1 MAAGWDEARVRSLLS
16 STFGVA
22 ALRPDQERAL
32 QAIAAGRD
40 VFLSLPTGGGKSL
53 CFQLPALLSDEV
65 VVTVVVSPLLALMG
79 NQVALLRSR
88 GVSCAALNSTLS
100 SKEAQQVRSAL
111 STDNPPRLLY
121 VTPESLFTPALGRV
135 LDGLYRRGRLHL
147 FAIDEAHCISSWG
160 HSFRPSYRALRQ
172 IRERWQS
179 VSILA
184 CTATATQAVQ
194 DDIVTLLSMRDPVI
208 IRASYNRPNLMY
220 SVRYKAMMS
229 KPLKDDVLA
238 FVKGRAGCGG
248 IVYCS
253 TRALVDELSVHL
265 MMARVPAGGYHAGM
279 AHSDRVRIQT
289 QWESGD
295 IDVIVGTTAFGMG
308 IHRDDVRFVV
318 HVDIPK
324 SIEDYY
330 QESGRAGRDGEPA
343 DVVLYYCKDDGRRM
357 QYLISV
363 EDRNVPVHSSP
374 SVDTRDHRSARL
386 DSIIQYCET
395 ASCRRANL
403 LQYFGERSPGT
414 RPQCCD
420 YCRSPAIVTSS
431 LERCLSESVSK
442 SSRRDVLASLRL
454 FRRADAVVP
463 ADDEITT
470 MHLFRPRHSDP
481 QQKCSTSWSRPS
493 NQHYHVHPRRKGC
506 LLI

>member
-295 IDVIVGTTAFGMG
+295 IDVVRVGTH
-308 IHRDDVRFVV
+308 ICCRD
-318 HVDIPK
+318 IT
-324 SIEDYY
+324 S
-330 QESGRAGRDGEPA
+330 SA
-343 DVVLYYCKDDGRRM
+343 DR
-357 QYLISV
+357 
-363 EDRNVPVHSSP
+363 
-374 SVDTRDHRSARL
+374 RDHSVRYG
-386 DSIIQYCET
+386 DS
-395 ASCRRANL
+395 
-403 LQYFGERSPGT
+403 
-414 RPQCCD
+414 
-420 YCRSPAIVTSS
+420 
-431 LERCLSESVSK
+431 
-442 SSRRDVLASLRL
+442 
-454 FRRADAVVP
+454 
-463 ADDEITT
+463 
-470 MHLFRPRHSDP
+470 
-481 QQKCSTSWSRPS
+481 
-493 NQHYHVHPRRKGC
+493 PRRRPLRGSC
-506 LLI
+506 